1 MNVHVYCMFIMYY
14 EAYTC
19 TAREYSS
26 SKSNAQDRETSPA
39 INREKSIKAWLG
51 LLESSMNVVLQS
63 CNEAHV
69 LLRGALLLEQVVVGA
84 NDHHTGRAHP
94 RKTMGVNKGQ
104 PVVKFSGRV
113 EKY

>member
-1 MNVHVYCMFIMYY
+1 MYY

-19 TAREYSS
+19 TTRESN
-26 SKSNAQDRETSPA
+26 SKSNTQDRETSPA
-39 INREKSIKAWLG
+39 INGEKSIKAWLG
-51 LLESSMNVVLQS
+51 LLESSVNVVLQS

-84 NDHHTGRAHP
+84 NDHHTRRAYP
-94 RKTMGVNKGQ
+94 GKTMGVNKRQ

-113 EKY
+113 GRKIFHN